1 MKTIFKKFLS
11 VFTKKNTNVNVE
23 FKSEDLYET
32 NYENE
37 VNIKYEFGKLIE
49 KIDIKKWTLHIEKLL
64 RELNEK
70 YNWKET
76 DDIKKYY
83 KILQILNNQN
93 INDYTKKEMY
103 FFWYILSSSFTFSN
117 RVNEENR
124 IIELIWI

>member
-1 MKTIFKKFLS
+1 MRNILKRFFNI
-11 VFTKKNTNVNVE
+11 FTKKNIV
-23 FKSEDLYET
+23 SENLYEA
-32 NYENE
+32 NHENE
-37 VNIKYEFGKLIE
+37 VNIKYEFWKLIE
-49 KIDIKKWTLHIEKLL
+49 KIDVKKWTLHIEKLL

-83 KILQILNNQN
+83 KILQILNDQN

-117 RVNEENR
+117 RISEENR

>member
-1 MKTIFKKFLS
+1 MRNNFKKFLNI
-11 VFTKKNTNVNVE
+11 FTKENII
-23 FKSEDLYET
+23 SEDLYET
-32 NYENE
+32 NQENG
-37 VNIKYEFGKLIE
+37 VNIKHEFEKIIE
-49 KIDIKKWTLHIEKLL
+49 KIDVKKWALHIEKLL

-83 KILQILNNQN
+83 KILQILNDQN

-103 FFWYILSSSFTFSN
+103 FFWYILSSSFTFSS
-117 RVNEENR
+117 RISEENR